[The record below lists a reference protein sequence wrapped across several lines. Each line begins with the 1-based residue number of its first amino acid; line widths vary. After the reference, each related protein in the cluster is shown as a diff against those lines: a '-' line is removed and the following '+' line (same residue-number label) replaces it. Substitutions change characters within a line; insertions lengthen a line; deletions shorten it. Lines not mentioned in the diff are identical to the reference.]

1 MLESSMNGGNLA
13 WPHTLQSTESS
24 LVNMDAKQYLVL
36 LSHRQIRSSNQVRTF
51 HLTVFL
57 LSVTVVLLRCFYW

>member
-24 LVNMDAKQYLVL
+24 LVNMDARLVL
-36 LSHRQIRSSNQVRTF
+36 LSHRQIRSSNRVRTF
-51 HLTVFL
+51 RLAVFL